1 VLAFLLCL
9 PFIFLFTRLPPPEL
23 APECLSRVTVGWA
36 HFVHVCDSYSM
47 TQVMGDLPGYFTQP
61 NAWWPRPLYII
72 GGEALAVVFRPAALL
87 VRHLLIDGRI
97 SGDGNFAVDLFLA
110 RFPEY
115 FALMIVNFAVLGAT
129 IWMAMRLIGPSVAR
143 HSGSRP
149 QAENP
154 SSIAPGSVVM
164 DSGLVAPQVG
174 CCRLG
179 HLMRPVSGEPEIRW
193 RPGTTPALAAALGT
207 AVATCDLVHGL
218 FWTQHSNF
226 LNIVVPLGCITYF
239 VAGCRARQMTQTS
252 IAVLGLGAGV
262 AALAYAYIVIW
273 LPLFVFGSLYRDLRM
288 AAAPAEMLRG
298 LVRTLVPLGTAGCGP
313 VLAWWAINKYV
324 MHGMISYEIDVF
336 RQFVWIADAWHDG
349 RLGAALAEHWN
360 GYLRSVW
367 IWLGWPAP
375 VSLAGIALLLWLG
388 RRDWGLAQALADPIL
403 LAVAVTIV
411 TMLIF
416 NFLQGYYQPRLVNGI
431 TLALFVALA
440 RTAQKANR
448 GALGAAVLLAIAAT
462 QVADAFL
469 QPAISLT

>member
-1 VLAFLLCL
+1 
-9 PFIFLFTRLPPPEL
+9 
-23 APECLSRVTVGWA
+23 
-36 HFVHVCDSYSM
+36 
-47 TQVMGDLPGYFTQP
+47 MGDLPGYFTQP
-61 NAWWPRPLYII
+61 NAWWPRPLYIV
-72 GGEALAVVFRPAALL
+72 GGEAIAVAFRPAALL
-87 VRHLLIDGRI
+87 VRYGLIDGRI
-97 SGDGNFAVDLFLA
+97 SGDRNFAADLFLA

-129 IWMAMRLIGPSVAR
+129 IWMAMRLIGPSAR
-143 HSGSRP
+143 
-149 QAENP
+149 
-154 SSIAPGSVVM
+154 V
-164 DSGLVAPQVG
+164 
-174 CCRLG
+174 
-179 HLMRPVSGEPEIRW
+179 
-193 RPGTTPALAAALGT
+193 LAAALGT
-207 AVATCDLVHGL
+207 AIATCDLVHGL

-313 VLAWWAINKYV
+313 VLAWWAINKNV

-367 IWLGWPAP
+367 SWLGWPAP

-388 RRDWGLAQALADPIL
+388 RRDWRPAQVLGDPIL
-403 LAVAVTIV
+403 LAVAATIV

-440 RTAQKANR
+440 RTAQMANR
-448 GALGAAVLLAIAAT
+448 AALVAAMLLAIAAA
-462 QVADAFL
+462 QVVDAFL
-469 QPAISLT
+469 EPAISLT

>member
-1 VLAFLLCL
+1 LKKNHPALVLAFLLCL

-61 NAWWPRPLYII
+61 NAWWPRPLYIV

-87 VRHLLIDGRI
+87 VRHLLIEGRI
-97 SGDGNFAVDLFLA
+97 SGDRNFAVDLFLA

-115 FALMIVNFAVLGAT
+115 FGLMIVNFAVLGAT
-129 IWMAMRLIGPSVAR
+129 IWMAMRLVGPSACV
-143 HSGSRP
+143 
-149 QAENP
+149 
-154 SSIAPGSVVM
+154 
-164 DSGLVAPQVG
+164 
-174 CCRLG
+174 
-179 HLMRPVSGEPEIRW
+179 
-193 RPGTTPALAAALGT
+193 LAAALGT
-207 AVATCDLVHGL
+207 AIATCDLVHGL

-273 LPLFVFGSLYRDLRM
+273 LPLFVFGSLYRDLRLG
-288 AAAPAEMLRG
+288 AAPAEMLRG

-313 VLAWWAINKYV
+313 VLAWWAFNKYV

-367 IWLGWPAP
+367 SWLGWPAP
-375 VSLAGIALLLWLG
+375 VSLSGIALLLWLG
-388 RRDWGLAQALADPIL
+388 RRDWRPVQTLADPIL

-448 GALGAAVLLAIAAT
+448 AALGAAMLLAIAAA
-462 QVADAFL
+462 QVVDAFL
-469 QPAISLT
+469 EPAISLT